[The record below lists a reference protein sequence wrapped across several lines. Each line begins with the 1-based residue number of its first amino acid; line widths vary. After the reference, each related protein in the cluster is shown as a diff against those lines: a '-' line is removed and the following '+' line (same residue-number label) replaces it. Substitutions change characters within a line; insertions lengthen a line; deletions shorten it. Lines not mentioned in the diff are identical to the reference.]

1 MTSKVVLIWEPEW
14 RHDFNVFPAKFWIFK
29 FFFLMI
35 FAIKMLLDNI
45 YGLLN
50 LFEFKINHFNSLVQ
64 AKSEFKNSNFGGKY
78 IEIMSSLMFSN
89 KYDFRYLEDYSS
101 FSDTVSPYHGS
112 GYTHRF
118 VLCWRDLIK
127 QKQTTADLQ
136 IRSGECKQPK
146 PWSCFNALFTAN
158 LKKHTPSV
166 FPSTP
171 KCGPN

>member
-1 MTSKVVLIWEPEW
+1 MKISLLEWKYHFGHTWNMKMSISGLLFCSGSPYSMRSKVVLIWEPEW

-89 KYDFRYLEDYSS
+89 KYDFKYEFVIRYILE
-101 FSDTVSPYHGS
+101 
-112 GYTHRF
+112 
-118 VLCWRDLIK
+118 
-127 QKQTTADLQ
+127 
-136 IRSGECKQPK
+136 
-146 PWSCFNALFTAN
+146 
-158 LKKHTPSV
+158 
-166 FPSTP
+166 
-171 KCGPN
+171 

>member
-1 MTSKVVLIWEPEW
+1 MNNPTKVVLIWEPEW

-89 KYDFRYLEDYSS
+89 KYDFSRRLV
-101 FSDTVSPYHGS
+101 FSVCTCHFGIEFQTFYRIAQDGTKLPLAHVS
-112 GYTHRF
+112 
-118 VLCWRDLIK
+118 
-127 QKQTTADLQ
+127 
-136 IRSGECKQPK
+136 
-146 PWSCFNALFTAN
+146 
-158 LKKHTPSV
+158 
-166 FPSTP
+166 
-171 KCGPN
+171 